1 MNEQFDYGMIGLGTM
16 GRNLAYNMAEN
27 GFSVMGYDKD
37 VTQVESYISHAPQ
50 ENISATANLQQFIE
64 ALSIPR
70 KIILL
75 VPAGKIVDVVIEELK
90 PLLNPGDLILD
101 FGNSYYK
108 DTNRRYEELRNNG
121 LHFMGVGISGGEQG
135 ARTGPSIMPG
145 GDKDIYQSLAPMLD
159 AIAAKV
165 GTDACVGWLGNG
177 AAGHYVK
184 MVHNGIEYALMQLL
198 AETYHV
204 LKDCA
209 GLNNHELQQVF
220 QKWNEG
226 PLQSFLV
233 EITANIFKQK
243 DDLTTTQLID
253 VILDTAKQKG
263 TGAWTSE
270 DGMTLGIPIPAID
283 AAVTARLL
291 SSRKSERI
299 QTGGVLAGIEYK
311 SSESRDE
318 IIQACEQ
325 ALHFAMI
332 TTFAQGMALLQHAS
346 TAYSFNLNLSQVAR
360 IWRGGCIIRAALL
373 EKIRQAYEQ
382 QTPNLLLSP
391 LLTNDLLTTQKAIRK
406 VIGLAV
412 QAGIPVPCYA
422 ASLNYYDAYRS
433 EWLPANLT
441 QAQRD
446 YFGAHKYERTDR
458 EGIFHT
464 DWTA

>member
-1 MNEQFDYGMIGLGTM
+1 MNKQFDYGMIGLGTM
-16 GRNLAYNMAEN
+16 GRNLAYNMADN
-27 GFSVMGYDKD
+27 GFSVVGYDKD
-37 VTQVESYISHAPQ
+37 VTQVESYISQAPQ
-50 ENISATANLQQFIE
+50 EKISATANLQQFID

-75 VPAGKIVDVVIEELK
+75 VPAGKVVDAVIEELQ
-90 PLLNPGDLILD
+90 PLLTPGDMILD

-108 DTNRRYEELRNNG
+108 DTNRRYEELRVNG

-165 GTDACVGWLGNG
+165 GTDACVGWLGHG

-184 MVHNGIEYALMQLL
+184 MVHNGIEYALMQLI
-198 AETYHV
+198 AETYHI
-204 LKDCA
+204 LKHTA
-209 GLNNHELQQVF
+209 GLSNHELQQVF
-220 QKWNEG
+220 EKWNEG
-226 PLQSFLV
+226 PLQSFLI

-243 DDLTTTQLID
+243 DDLTAAQLID
-253 VILDTAKQKG
+253 VILDTAQQKG

-270 DGMTLGIPIPAID
+270 DGMALGIPIPAID

-291 SSRKSERI
+291 SSRKNERL
-299 QTGGVLAGIEYK
+299 QTAGVLK
-311 SSESRDE
+311 SAEFKSTENKEE

-325 ALHFAMI
+325 ALYFAMI
-332 TTFAQGMALLQHAS
+332 TTFAQGMALLQQAS
-346 TAYSFNLNLSQVAR
+346 KTYNLNLSLSQVAR

-373 EKIRQAYEQ
+373 EKIRLAYE
-382 QTPNLLLSP
+382 TDITNLMLNPALAKELNNTHAATRRVVS
-391 LLTNDLLTTQKAIRK
+391 
-406 VIGLAV
+406 LAV
-412 QAGIPVPCYA
+412 HAGIPVPCYA

-433 EWLPANLT
+433 AWLPANLT

-464 DWTA
+464 DWSA

>member
-1 MNEQFDYGMIGLGTM
+1 MNKQFDYGMVGLGTM

-27 GFSVMGYDKD
+27 EFSVVGYDKD
-37 VTQVESYISHAPQ
+37 ATQVESFINQAPQ
-50 ENISATANLQQFIE
+50 EKISATANLQQFIE
-64 ALSIPR
+64 ALSTPR

-75 VPAGKIVDVVIEELK
+75 VPAGKIVDVVIEELQ
-90 PLLNPGDLILD
+90 PLLTPGDLILD

-145 GDKDIYQSLAPMLD
+145 GDKDIYKSMAPMLD

-165 GTDACVGWLGNG
+165 GNDACVGWLGNG

-198 AETYHV
+198 AETYHI
-204 LKDCA
+204 LKRTA
-209 GLNNHELQQVF
+209 GLSNGELQQVF

-233 EITANIFKQK
+233 EITANIFKYK
-243 DDLTTTQLID
+243 DELTAAQLID

-270 DGMTLGIPIPAID
+270 DGMALGIPIPAID

-291 SSRKSERI
+291 SSRKNERI
-299 QTGGVLAGIEYK
+299 ETAGVLSGIEHK
-311 SSESRDE
+311 RSESRDE

-373 EKIRQAYEQ
+373 EKIQQAYEQ
-382 QTPNLLLSP
+382 QTPNLLVSP
-391 LLTNDLLTTQKAIRK
+391 LLINDLLATQKGIRK

-412 QAGIPVPCYA
+412 QAGIPVPCYS

>member
-1 MNEQFDYGMIGLGTM
+1 MSKQFDYGMIGLGTM
-16 GRNLAYNMAEN
+16 GRNLAYNMADN
-27 GFSVMGYDKD
+27 GFSVVGYDKD
-37 VTQVESYISHAPQ
+37 VTQVESFLSRAPQ
-50 ENISATANLQQFIE
+50 EKISATANLQQFID

-75 VPAGKIVDVVIEELK
+75 VPAGKVVDTVIEELQ
-90 PLLNPGDLILD
+90 PLLTRGDLILD

-108 DTNRRYEELRNNG
+108 DTNRRYEELRVNG

-165 GTDACVGWLGNG
+165 GPDACVGWLGNG

-184 MVHNGIEYALMQLL
+184 MVHNGIEYALMQLI
-198 AETYHV
+198 AETYHI
-204 LKDCA
+204 LKHTA
-209 GLNNHELQQVF
+209 GLSNHELQQVF
-220 QKWNEG
+220 EKWNEG
-226 PLQSFLV
+226 SLQSFLI

-243 DDLTTTQLID
+243 DDLTAAQLID
-253 VILDTAKQKG
+253 VILDTAQQKG

-270 DGMTLGIPIPAID
+270 DGMALGIPIPAID

-291 SSRKSERI
+291 SSRKNERL
-299 QTGGVLAGIEYK
+299 QTANVLK
-311 SSESRDE
+311 SVEAKSTENKE
-318 IIQACEQ
+318 ETIQACEQ
-325 ALHFAMI
+325 ALYFAMI
-332 TTFAQGMALLQHAS
+332 TTFAQGMALLQKAS
-346 TAYSFNLNLSQVAR
+346 TTYNLNLSLSQVAR

-373 EKIRQAYEQ
+373 EKIRLAYE
-382 QTPNLLLSP
+382 TDITNLMLNPALAKELNNTHGAARRVVS
-391 LLTNDLLTTQKAIRK
+391 
-406 VIGLAV
+406 LAV
-412 QAGIPVPCYA
+412 QAGIPVPCFA

-433 EWLPANLT
+433 AWLPANLT

-464 DWTA
+464 DWSA

>member
-1 MNEQFDYGMIGLGTM
+1 MSKQFDYGMIGLGTM
-16 GRNLAYNMAEN
+16 GRNLAYNMAGH
-27 GFSVMGYDKD
+27 GFSVVGYDKD
-37 VTQVESYISHAPQ
+37 VTQVESYISQASQ
-50 ENISATANLQQFIE
+50 ENISATANLQHFIE

-145 GDKDIYQSLAPMLD
+145 GDKDIYQSLAAMLD

-204 LKDCA
+204 LKECA
-209 GLNNHELQQVF
+209 GLSNHELQKVF

-243 DDLTTTQLID
+243 DDLTAAQLID

-270 DGMTLGIPIPAID
+270 DGMALGIPIPAID

-299 QTGGVLAGIEYK
+299 QTAGVLNGIEYK
-311 SSESRDE
+311 SSESRDV

-346 TAYSFNLNLSQVAR
+346 TAYSFSLNLSQVAR

-382 QTPNLLLSP
+382 QTPNLLVSP
-391 LLTNDLLTTQKAIRK
+391 QLTNDLLATQKGIRK

-412 QAGIPVPCYA
+412 QAGIPVPCYS

-433 EWLPANLT
+433 PWLPANLT